1 MPCTL
6 SSKRRI
12 LARSLLIQPQPQE
25 RSAYILGL
33 TPASSLLLSFV
44 DIAFHCLNMEP
55 RTPSHHRHHSSLE
68 DPEAERR
75 KRLRPIVAPFAN
87 LTHAELNLEVEIFI
101 EETRLHDD
109 EDYLRRGAKLAQD
122 KDAFLRP
129 QYEREYRA
137 EEKDYLRLESDGKGK
152 DRFRQTWNL
161 YALVIVCSIG
171 AAVQGWDE
179 SAVSSGAYNF
189 RE

>member
-1 MPCTL
+1 M
-6 SSKRRI
+6 
-12 LARSLLIQPQPQE
+12 
-25 RSAYILGL
+25 
-33 TPASSLLLSFV
+33 
-44 DIAFHCLNMEP
+44 
-55 RTPSHHRHHSSLE
+55 
-68 DPEAERR
+68 
-75 KRLRPIVAPFAN
+75 RPIVVPFAGW
-87 LTHAELNLEVEIFI
+87 THAELNLEVKIFI

-122 KDAFLRP
+122 KDAFSRP

-137 EEKDYLRLESDGKGK
+137 EEKDYLRLESCGQGK
-152 DRFRQTWNL
+152 DRFRQTWTL

>member
-1 MPCTL
+1 
-6 SSKRRI
+6 
-12 LARSLLIQPQPQE
+12 
-25 RSAYILGL
+25 
-33 TPASSLLLSFV
+33 
-44 DIAFHCLNMEP
+44 MEP
-55 RTPSHHRHHSSLE
+55 RSPSHHRHHSSLE

-75 KRLRPIVAPFAN
+75 KRLRPIVVPFADW
-87 LTHAELNLEVEIFI
+87 THAELNLEVKIFI

-122 KDAFLRP
+122 KDAFSRP

-137 EEKDYLRLESDGKGK
+137 DEKDYLRLESCGQGK
-152 DRFRQTWNL
+152 DRFRQTWTL